1 MASAYLVLSEYHSLS
16 YCFIL
21 LTDEQRKLYTVN
33 RNLKNNV
40 LLDYFNHSWL
50 AGCIKIIGGNTGSIK

>member
-40 LLDYFNHSWL
+40 LLDYFNHS
-50 AGCIKIIGGNTGSIK
+50 